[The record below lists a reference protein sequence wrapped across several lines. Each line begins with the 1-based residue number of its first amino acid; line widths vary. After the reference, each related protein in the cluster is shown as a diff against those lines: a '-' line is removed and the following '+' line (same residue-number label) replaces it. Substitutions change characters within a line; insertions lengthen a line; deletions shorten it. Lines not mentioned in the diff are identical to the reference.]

1 VVWILLH
8 ERLLSI
14 ISLRADGARRAVATA
29 VCCFPTRT
37 TRGGVRPIDAVEG
50 VYRPPGSLRARLS
63 LVSCYSTSTLS
74 AIRTLGMAG
83 GGPAYP
89 LAGLGT
95 GVASD
100 SFLVTNQ
107 SQLFSGPAL
116 VARYRWVRS
125 LTDRLNMSCE
135 CWLGRPCP
143 VDGSRISS
151 ESSVGLPVCV
161 RSMGAARRFEG
172 GLGARPYGYGGRG
185 GSAASWFSDFGVMA
199 SAVQMAGRRVQV
211 KERLR
216 AVWGMRGTA
225 YVVCSLDSDSD
236 SAAVVKAKYA
246 LNPAEYFVHECRTT
260 LCRCTASSQSA
271 TCKCGREGK
280 RRV

>member
-1 VVWILLH
+1 M
-8 ERLLSI
+8 
-14 ISLRADGARRAVATA
+14 AAR
-29 VCCFPTRT
+29 
-37 TRGGVRPIDAVEG
+37 
-50 VYRPPGSLRARLS
+50 
-63 LVSCYSTSTLS
+63 
-74 AIRTLGMAG
+74 

-107 SQLFSGPAL
+107 SQLFSGPAP
-116 VARYRWVRS
+116 VARCWWARS
-125 LTDRLNMSCE
+125 LTDRLNMSRE
-135 CWLGRPCP
+135 CWLGRPPP
-143 VDGSRISS
+143 VVGSGISS

-172 GLGARPYGYGGRG
+172 GLGGRPYGYGGSSPAPWLG
-185 GSAASWFSDFGVMA
+185 DFGVMA
-199 SAVQMAGRRVQV
+199 SAVQMAGRCVQV

-216 AVWGMRGTA
+216 TVWGMRGTA

-236 SAAVVKAKYA
+236 SAVVVKAKYA